1 MTPPLPPGSTAP
13 SHSRFANACVLA
25 ATVSGSSL
33 AIIDATAVNVALP
46 AIQKGFDADITALQW
61 VVESYA
67 LLLGAL
73 ILVGGVLGDHLGRKR
88 LVAIGVLIL
97 LGRGHIRWRPGMR
110 AGVGAKREEEEV

>member
-1 MTPPLPPGSTAP
+1 LNSSYPPEHAAP
-13 SHSRFANACVLA
+13 THSRFADICVLA

-46 AIQKGFDADITALQW
+46 AIQQDFDADIAALQW

-88 LVAIGVLIL
+88 LFAIGVVIFAATSAWCGLAADMEQLIVA
-97 LGRGHIRWRPGMR
+97 R
-110 AGVGAKREEEEV
+110 AV

>member
-1 MTPPLPPGSTAP
+1 MTASLPPGGTAP
-13 SHSRFANACVLA
+13 SHSRFADACVLA

-46 AIQKGFDADITALQW
+46 AIQQSFDADITALQW

-73 ILVGGVLGDHLGRKR
+73 ILVGGGN
-88 LVAIGVLIL
+88 
-97 LGRGHIRWRPGMR
+97 
-110 AGVGAKREEEEV
+110 